1 MDKLYKKYNRT
12 GLERDKN
19 IFLLVKI
26 GFQKV
31 VSKKKKEYIKNFFKK
46 YQLFRGTRE
55 DSKILKA
62 EVKQISQSKFI

>member
-1 MDKLYKKYNRT
+1 MDKLYKKYNKT
-12 GLERDKN
+12 GLQRDKN
-19 IFLLVKI
+19 LFLLVKI

-31 VSKKKKEYIKNFFKK
+31 VSKKKKEYIKFFFLK
-46 YQLFRGTRE
+46 YQLFGGTRE

>member
-1 MDKLYKKYNRT
+1 MDKLYKKYNKT
-12 GLERDKN
+12 GLQRDKN
-19 IFLLVKI
+19 LFLLVKI

-31 VSKKKKEYIKNFFKK
+31 VSKKKKEYIKFFLKK
-46 YQLFRGTRE
+46 YQLFGGTRE

>member
-1 MDKLYKKYNRT
+1 MDKLYKKCNKT

-19 IFLLVKI
+19 LFLLVKI
-26 GFQKV
+26 GFRKV
-31 VSKKKKEYIKNFFKK
+31 VSKKKKEYIKKFFLK
-46 YQLFRGTRE
+46 YQLFGGTRE